1 MLPPSQAVMVP
12 PSAHSARCSSLFTG
26 SSDAAKGFQQLA
38 LLLCSRCGAHLA
50 FPNLNRSG
58 KQLGIEKQTLADE
71 TNPIIL
77 AYTFPLKCFN

>member
-12 PSAHSARCSSLFTG
+12 PSAHSARCSLFTG
-26 SSDAAKGFQQLA
+26 SRDAAKGFQQLA
-38 LLLCSRCGAHLA
+38 LLLRSRCDAHLA

-71 TNPIIL
+71 SSPIIL
-77 AYTFPLKCFN
+77 ACTFPLKCFN